1 MIIYFKNL
9 VGKTKPLEV
18 ESTDTIEKIKS
29 QIQDIEGIPP
39 DQMILIYAGKKLED
53 NRLLADYNIQKEST
67 INMLMKIRGH
77 TYRTIYIKNGD
88 KTTNL
93 KVCFCYPVKILK
105 ERICRETGIKP
116 QVQKLSFEG
125 KVFDKED
132 AEIITYGLKD
142 GSVIDLEIVPE
153 PEYENLF
160 DYTYYDNYT
169 FEELKEKFKNELN
182 QLKDM
187 GYFDEEMN
195 IQVLKECEGNI
206 QYAIEK
212 LVSLS
217 G

>member
-1 MIIYFKNL
+1 MIIYFKDL
-9 VGKTKPLEV
+9 VGKVHTLEV
-18 ESTDTIEKIKS
+18 ESNDSIETIKS
-29 QIQDIEGIPP
+29 KIQDKKGIPP
-39 DQMILIYAGKKLED
+39 DQQVLLFAGKRLED
-53 NRLLADYNIQKEST
+53 NRILSDYNIQEGNT
-67 INMLMKIRGH
+67 INLVLRMRGH

-105 ERICRETGIKP
+105 ERVWKETGIEP

-142 GSVIDLEIVPE
+142 GSVIDLEIVRE
-153 PEYENLF
+153 PEYENIF
-160 DYTYYDNYT
+160 DYTYYNNYS
-169 FEELKEKFKNELN
+169 FEELKEKFKNELS

-195 IQVLKECEGNI
+195 IQVLRECDGNI

-212 LVSLS
+212 LVTLS

>member
-1 MIIYFKNL
+1 MIVLIKTWQ
-9 VGKTKPLEV
+9 GKIITLEV
-18 ESTDTIEKIKS
+18 EPTDTIETIKS
-29 QIQDIEGIPP
+29 KIQEKEGTPLDI
-39 DQMILIYAGKKLED
+39 MILYYNNRRLED
-53 NRLLADYNIQKEST
+53 NRTLSDYNIQNESK
-67 INMLMKIRGH
+67 IQQNRKIRGH

-93 KVCFCYPVKILK
+93 RVCFCYPVYHLK
-105 ERICRETGIKP
+105 ELICKETGIKP

-125 KVFDKED
+125 KVFDKEK

-142 GSVIDLEIVPE
+142 GSVIDLEIIPE

-160 DYTYYDNYT
+160 DYNYYNNYS

-182 QLKDM
+182 QLRDM

-195 IQVLKECEGNI
+195 IQVLKECDGNI

-212 LVSLS
+212 LVTLS

>member
-1 MIIYFKNL
+1 MIIFDKTL
-9 VGKTKPLEV
+9 TGKTITLEV
-18 ESTDTIEKIKS
+18 ESTDSIEIIKNK
-29 QIQDIEGIPP
+29 IQDKEGIPP
-39 DQMILIYAGKKLED
+39 DQMIIFYKGKILED
-53 NRLLADYNIQKEST
+53 NRNLCDYYIQNEET
-67 INMLMKIRGH
+67 IQMMLKIRGH

-88 KTTNL
+88 KTTTL
-93 KVCFCYPVKILK
+93 KVCFCYPVHHLK
-105 ERICRETGIKP
+105 GLIYKETGIKP

-125 KVFDKED
+125 KVFDKEK

-142 GSVIDLEIVPE
+142 GSVIDLEIIQE

-160 DYTYYDNYT
+160 DYNYYNNYS

-195 IQVLKECEGNI
+195 IQVLKECDGNI

-212 LVSLS
+212 LVTLV